1 MLKIRHNSGEFP
13 HLFRSQSSYAPTIP
27 NPICSLCFCETLDVG
42 GEEDLLV
49 FNGRRGYKFTRELIL
64 LPLRW
69 KTVNVRLS
77 GEDGEIGDAQWRR
90 IAYESASSFALLESR
105 RNSISSLL
113 KMDMCPSLYQTEC
126 YLEPLAVSLVKE
138 KWSLVQLL
146 MLSSYSGFGTSSLK
160 QVKTRASIKTCA
172 LLGLLHCS
180 PCGGHLPPSPVVDA
194 KKSMS
199 AAKLA
204 NPMMKRQDKQKM
216 KNIRRQREGR
226 RQRNK
231 KVNKAWELKGGGAK
245 AKSELCS
252 DGDGGYDNHER
263 RRDWWLNQRKQG
275 PIPFVGT
282 HEYLAPEIIRR
293 EGHGA
298 AVDWWTFGVL
308 LYELLYGKTPFKGY
322 NNDETLANVL
332 LQNLM
337 FPDSPLVSFQAKDLI
352 RGLLVKEPENWLGSE
367 RGSAEIKRHPFFEG
381 LNWALIRCAIPP
393 ELPDFYELGG
403 GPEAAGSAGGND
415 DRYLKCKA
423 IGDHLE
429 FELF

>member
-1 MLKIRHNSGEFP
+1 MEMAAMTTMK
-13 HLFRSQSSYAPTIP
+13 
-27 NPICSLCFCETLDVG
+27 G
-42 GEEDLLV
+42 GES
-49 FNGRRGYKFTRELIL
+49 NGLKLGF
-64 LPLRW
+64 W
-69 KTVNVRLS
+69 KTGFHRWMLCGGGGGCERVRLHVL
-77 GEDGEIGDAQWRR
+77 AQG
-90 IAYESASSFALLESR
+90 
-105 RNSISSLL
+105 SL
-113 KMDMCPSLYQTEC
+113 QTNNK
-126 YLEPLAVSLVKE
+126 SKNQKE
-138 KWSLVQLL
+138 LNNTC
-146 MLSSYSGFGTSSLK
+146 LS
-160 QVKTRASIKTCA
+160 
-172 LLGLLHCS
+172 
-180 PCGGHLPPSPVVDA
+180 
-194 KKSMS
+194 
-199 AAKLA
+199 
-204 NPMMKRQDKQKM
+204 
-216 KNIRRQREGR
+216 
-226 RQRNK
+226 
-231 KVNKAWELKGGGAK
+231 
-245 AKSELCS
+245 
-252 DGDGGYDNHER
+252 
-263 RRDWWLNQRKQG
+263 WWLNQRKQG

-403 GPEAAGSAGGND
+403 GPEAAGSPGGND
-415 DRYLKCKA
+415 DRYLECKA